1 MIKRLGDFM
10 PVYPAIPSIPASSLG
25 WPSTDAELRA
35 LRQQVADLKAL
46 LAVER
51 ARNAAPVGEETAVE
65 WLPERPGVR
74 R

>member
-1 MIKRLGDFM
+1 MR
-10 PVYPAIPSIPASSLG
+10 PATIPASDLG
-25 WPSTDAELRA
+25 WPSTAARIHDLE
-35 LRQQVADLKAL
+35 QQVADLKAL

-51 ARNAAPVGEETAVE
+51 ARRVVPVVEAATAVE